1 MRIGLAQL
9 NSRQDKTANLA
20 AAGNAI
26 DRLAVQGVDLVILPE
41 MFNFH
46 GLDEANAEAAE
57 TIPGPSTEWAREKAR
72 EHGIF
77 VHCGSL
83 IERRTDGAGAGERL
97 FNTSMVF
104 DRSGGEVARYS
115 KIHLF
120 DVRLPDGLEYSESES
135 ISPGNE
141 IVVCDCEGVSLG
153 LAICYDLRFPELF
166 HALADRGAELLVL
179 PAAFTVPTGI
189 SHWEPLIRA
198 RAIENGCYMAAC
210 GQWGRYARGRQ
221 NYGHSMVVDPWG
233 IVIAQ
238 CREAVDTLAVDL
250 DLDYLRSVRER
261 MPVQR
266 HRRRDLFA

>member
-9 NSRQDKTANLA
+9 RSRQNKSANLA
-20 AAGNAI
+20 SAGQAI
-26 DRLAVQGVDLVILPE
+26 DRLAGQGVDLVLLPE

-46 GLDEANAEAAE
+46 GLDDAYAAAAE
-57 TIPGPSTEWAREKAR
+57 TIPGPSTEWARDKAR

-77 VHCGSL
+77 LHCGSL
-83 IERRTDGAGAGERL
+83 SERRGESIY
-97 FNTSMVF
+97 NTSVVF
-104 DRSGGEVARYS
+104 DRTGSEVARYS

-120 DVRLPDGLEYSESES
+120 DVRLPDGLEYFESGTITAGS
-135 ISPGNE
+135 DV
-141 IVVCDCEGVSLG
+141 VVCDCEGVTLG
-153 LAICYDLRFPELF
+153 LAICYDLRFPQLF
-166 HALADRGAELLVL
+166 HALADRGAQLLLL

-210 GQWGRYARGRQ
+210 GQWGPYARGRQ

-233 IVIAQ
+233 IVRAQ
-238 CREAVDTLAVDL
+238 CHEGVGTLVAEL
-250 DLDYLRSVRER
+250 DMDYLADVRER

-266 HRRRDLFA
+266 HRRRDLFG